1 MQWNLT
7 GLCGATRAEELINV
21 WGPAGV
27 ICTFVDI
34 RGSRT
39 GALVVLNIEQ
49 MLLWTARHLRTK
61 APKRHYRRNERCHHF
76 HSSFH
81 YTHTHTHTHTH
92 WQSDPPSTPP
102 VIQSVCPH
110 VLPAFWWW
118 TASGRT
124 NLPLQ
129 PFPPQLPGNI
139 IKRGRLS
146 GPRARCLAPTPLRLS
161 SAATLQSCFHKWFIP
176 LSGWLLHHPPHPLCS
191 RHADERY
198 TQMTWRGTSPA
209 QNKTTYSQNGA
220 SAAFCRGCE
229 ITDVCQELS

>member
-7 GLCGATRAEELINV
+7 GLCGATWAEELINV

-27 ICTFVDI
+27 MCTFVDI
-34 RGSRT
+34 RGSHT
-39 GALVVLNIEQ
+39 GALIVLNIEQ

-61 APKRHYRRNERCHHF
+61 ALKRHYRRNERRRHF
-76 HSSFH
+76 RPRS
-81 YTHTHTHTHTH
+81 TTHTHTH

-102 VIQSVCPH
+102 VIQLVCPRA
-110 VLPAFWWW
+110 LPALWWW
-118 TASGRT
+118 TASGKT

-139 IKRGRLS
+139 IKRGSLS

-161 SAATLQSCFHKWFIP
+161 SAATLQSCFHNWFIP
-176 LSGWLLHHPPHPLCS
+176 LSGWLLHHPLLSSCRREIHT
-191 RHADERY
+191 DD
-198 TQMTWRGTSPA
+198 WRGAGPRAEYDDLFS
-209 QNKTTYSQNGA
+209 KMEFLLHLVG
-220 SAAFCRGCE
+220 GCE